1 MKKNKL
7 LGFALIGIGVG
18 VGICLVKKHN
28 EMKRQTKKIDNQ
40 YDDDDFF
47 NDDDFYCDTES
58 VEVIKDRYTFI
69 DEKSINEDDIQTK
82 DLKENIKEDD
92 FLVELTNC
100 EYSDECVCEKQEE
113 NKDENKEENKEEIDE
128 LTNQL
133 NKETKEELLKQ
144 KEKIVLQRE
153 ELFRKKR
160 DGILIGKE
168 FKEMKKA
175 LGQEEERLNKILAEM
190 KK

>member
-18 VGICLVKKHN
+18 VGIYLTKKYN
-28 EMKRQTKKIDNQ
+28 EKKRQTEKIDNQ
-40 YDDDDFF
+40 YDDEDDDFF
-47 NDDDFYCDTES
+47 DDDDFYCDTES

-69 DEKSINEDDIQTK
+69 DEKSISVDNIQTK
-82 DLKENIKEDD
+82 DLKENVKEDD
-92 FLVELTNC
+92 TLVELTNC
-100 EYSDECVCEKQEE
+100 ECSDDCICEKPEE
-113 NKDENKEENKEEIDE
+113 VKEEVDE

-153 ELFRKKR
+153 ELFKKKR
-160 DGILIGKE
+160 EGILIGKE

-190 KK
+190 KR

>member
-18 VGICLVKKHN
+18 VGIYLVKKHN
-28 EMKRQTKKIDNQ
+28 EKKGQIEKIDNR
-40 YDDDDFF
+40 YDDDDDDFF
-47 NDDDFYCDTES
+47 DDDDFYCDTES
-58 VEVIKDRYTFI
+58 VEVIKDRYIFV
-69 DEKSINEDDIQTK
+69 DGKSINEDNIQTK
-82 DLKENIKEDD
+82 DLKENVKEDD
-92 FLVELTNC
+92 TLIELTNSEC
-100 EYSDECVCEKQEE
+100 FDDCVCEKSEE
-113 NKDENKEENKEEIDE
+113 VKEEIDE

-133 NKETKEELLKQ
+133 NKETKEEILKQ

-153 ELFRKKR
+153 ELFKKKR
-160 DGILIGKE
+160 EGILVGKE